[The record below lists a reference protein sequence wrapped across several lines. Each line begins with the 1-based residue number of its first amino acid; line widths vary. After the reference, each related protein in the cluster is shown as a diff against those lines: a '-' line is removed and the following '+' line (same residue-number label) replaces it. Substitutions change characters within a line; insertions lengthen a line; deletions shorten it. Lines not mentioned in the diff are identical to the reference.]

1 MATFNGNIKAL
12 WARRLI
18 REKVAAELNL
28 LDQKSREQNSGGLL
42 AMYSAVDEPWTADNL
57 PPDPSIPEEGGDFD
71 GVPDEDAPKAPYY
84 PPPERKVCIVGAGVA
99 GLYIAMILDSLEI
112 PNLTY
117 DILEANTRVGGRVYT
132 HHFSEKKHDYYDI
145 GAMRYPDIPTMKRTF
160 DLFRMKHL
168 PLVKY
173 YLKSDKTPSLFND
186 RFFAPGPD
194 PYHVSASNGGSV
206 PDHVVDNVD
215 DILKAAFGPYKELLA
230 KDFKKGFEAL
240 KEVDDFST
248 REFLKRGGPDGKQPH
263 YDFFAIQ
270 WMETQNTS
278 TNLFDQ
284 AFSESVLDS
293 FDFDYP
299 LPDDDDDGDDPKP
312 DPKPDPPQVDWYCIE
327 GGTSL
332 LIDAMRD
339 GLSTK
344 VQTGKRVEAIAID
357 RDNTNEGNMSVKCAG
372 EKDPRG
378 GYSTVFSTTTLGC
391 LGRMDLR
398 TLELHPS
405 QKDAIRSLHYDSSVK
420 VAIKFNYPWWI
431 TDCGITEGGVA
442 STDLCLRTCV
452 YPSYNLHDGNDQ
464 SAVLLASYPWAQ
476 DATRL
481 GSLVHND
488 KPTPANE
495 AELVELILQD
505 LVRLHAQHNVTY
517 DQLRAAYVSHHAYAW
532 SHDPTTAGA
541 FALFAP
547 GQYRNFYPYLSRPA
561 ADSKFHIVG
570 EASSTHHAWIVG
582 ALESALGAVYRFLKE
597 FKLWDAIDKLVD
609 VWGPLPDEVETG
621 RKGTVHLQLFL
632 GRLREEDQYRV

>member
-1 MATFNGNIKAL
+1 MKAL

-18 REKVAAELNL
+18 REKVAAELEIL
-28 LDQKSREQNSGGLL
+28 RQKSRQQNGGGLL

-71 GVPDEDAPKAPYY
+71 GVPEDAPKGPCE

-117 DILEANTRVGGRVYT
+117 DILEANDRVGGRAYT
-132 HHFSEKKHDYYDI
+132 HHFSNKKHDYYDI

-160 DLFRMKHL
+160 DLFRMKSINL
-168 PLVKY
+168 PLIPY
-173 YLKSDKTPSLFND
+173 YLKSSKTPSLFND

-194 PYHVSASNGGSV
+194 PYHVSAKNGGSV
-206 PDHVVDNVD
+206 PDDVVDNVD
-215 DILKAAFGPYKELLA
+215 TILKAAFGPYKKQLA
-230 KDFKKGFEAL
+230 KNFKKGFEAL
-240 KEVDDFST
+240 KKVDDFST

-299 LPDDDDDGDDPKP
+299 LSDDDEDGDDPKP
-312 DPKPDPPQVDWYCIE
+312 DPKPDPPQVQWYCID

-332 LIDAMRD
+332 LTDAMRD

-357 RDNTNEGNMSVKCAG
+357 RKNTNDGNMSVKCAG
-372 EKDPRG
+372 EKDPRR

-391 LGRMDLR
+391 LGRMDLH

-420 VAIKFNYPWWI
+420 VAIKFTYPWWI
-431 TDCGITEGGVA
+431 VDCGITEGGVA
-442 STDLCLRTCV
+442 STDLSLRTCV

-464 SAVLLASYPWAQ
+464 PAVLLASYTWAQ

-488 KPTPANE
+488 NPTPANE

-505 LVRLHAQHNVTY
+505 LVRLHAQHNITY
-517 DQLRAAYVSHHAYAW
+517 DKLRAAYHSHHAYAW

-547 GQYRNFYPYLSRPA
+547 GQYSNFYPYLSRPA

-570 EASSTHHAWIVG
+570 EASSAHHAWIVG
-582 ALESALGAVYRFLKE
+582 ALESAHGAVYKFLKE
-597 FKLWDAIDKLVD
+597 FKLWDAMEKLVK
-609 VWGPLPDEVETG
+609 VWGPVPDEVETG
-621 RKGTVHLQLFL
+621 REGTVHLQLFL
-632 GRLREEDQYRV
+632 GKLREEDQYRV